1 MLSDAIKQMRERFR
15 SGVSAS
21 DPTGFLLA
29 LRAFELEARNMED
42 RIEFLTGL
50 PHVALDGRL
59 VSAPSPV
66 IDLSQTEPAH
76 G

>member
-1 MLSDAIKQMRERFR
+1 MLSDAIKEMRERFR
-15 SGVSAS
+15 EDVSAS

-42 RIEFLTGL
+42 RIELLTGL

-66 IDLSQTEPAH
+66 IALSQSEHSH